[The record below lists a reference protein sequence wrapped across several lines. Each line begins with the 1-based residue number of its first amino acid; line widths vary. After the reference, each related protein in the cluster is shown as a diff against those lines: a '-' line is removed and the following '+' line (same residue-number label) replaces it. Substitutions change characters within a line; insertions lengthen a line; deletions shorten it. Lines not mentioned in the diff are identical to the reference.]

1 MVKKK
6 LSAKK
11 CGLSFLKILLKL
23 KPEERACLVDHLN
36 DSSIDKIGHVVFNTL
51 FTDLKIPRKK
61 VLNLSKNLKIHK
73 EDLQF
78 ISNASKPVQLRRK
91 RVKKQSGSGLGLL
104 LATAIPALISLLAK

>member
-1 MVKKK
+1 MAKSK
-6 LSAKK
+6 LTSKK

-36 DSSIDKIGHVVFNTL
+36 DASIDKIGQLVFNTL
-51 FTDLKIPRKK
+51 FTDLKIPRRKAID
-61 VLNLSKNLKIHK
+61 LSKKLKIHK
-73 EDLQF
+73 KDLQF

-91 RVKKQSGSGLGLL
+91 RVKKQSASGLGVL